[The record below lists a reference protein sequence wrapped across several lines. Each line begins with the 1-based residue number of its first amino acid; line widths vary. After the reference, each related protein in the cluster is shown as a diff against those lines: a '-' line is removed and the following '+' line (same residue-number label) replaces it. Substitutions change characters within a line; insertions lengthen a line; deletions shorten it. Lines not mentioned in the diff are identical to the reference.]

1 MEYKTSF
8 HRAIAE
14 VYENQELIESRKI
27 HNALVASGQVGSIV
41 GKESEPRL
49 KNIKKLSDKQF
60 VNLIKSTFPEVGE
73 VTIIGPNKPGSK
85 SGSYNTFVF
94 TYDGQERGAVLSQG
108 VKGRGSSSTI
118 TQEVSWLLALSAIY
132 NDKTINTSEDLKEGM
147 LLPMVYS
154 RVFDQSGKALNQKKA
169 SNLINWLFSEGNQK
183 WIDSHLGQCKSFVKQ
198 YENTP
203 LRFIK
208 DLPKLPIVKN
218 AREVFSTSVP
228 DQDFDKDKWNPADV
242 WLEYG
247 DIPTFSSLAQLN
259 NFLEDSIRGSKG
271 CIGVSLK
278 LGTNK
283 VNRIN
288 MKGERPEYEVT
299 DFDLIFGDLFA
310 QNVPTEY
317 DGPNL
322 EGYTVMYRVFDAKAT
337 STIRGEA
344 SKKKSLAAHGKVYLR
359 YMDFLLGRGR
369 IKKSVEGVKG
379 ILVKEIPNNDRKIP
393 NRYELTK
400 KGEIAFKIVK
410 RSWPI
415 LRNSDMM
422 EYASTAVPA
431 NYDKLLDKEKFLDY
445 MAEYAHKKNLE
456 EKQMQTRVSVRF
468 QTIMLGVLLAAVKK
482 RSVDTLHKVALGMLL
497 YGKSESDWSAPHTKA
512 Q

>member
-8 HRAIAE
+8 HRAIAKVNKNE
-14 VYENQELIESRKI
+14 KLFESTKI
-27 HNALVASGQVGSIV
+27 HNALVATGQVGP
-41 GKESEPRL
+41 GKKSEPRV
-49 KNIKKLSDKQF
+49 KNIKKLSSGQF

-94 TYDGQERGAVLSQG
+94 TYDGKERGAVLATG
-108 VKGRGSSSTI
+108 VKGRGSASTV
-118 TQEVSWLLALSAIY
+118 TQEVSWLLVLSALY
-132 NDKTINTSEDLKEGM
+132 NDNQINDSVDLEEGM
-147 LLPMVYS
+147 LLPIVYS
-154 RVFDQSGKALNQKKA
+154 RVYDESGNALNQNKA
-169 SNLINWLFSEGNQK
+169 SKLVEWLFSDGNQK
-183 WIDSHLGQCKSFVKQ
+183 WIDSHLGQSKSFIKKFP
-198 YENTP
+198 NTP

-208 DLPKLPIVKN
+208 DLPSLPIVKN
-218 AREVFSTSVP
+218 AKEVFSTSVP

-283 VNRIN
+283 VNKIN
-288 MKGERPEYEVT
+288 LKGERPEYEVT
-299 DFDLIFGDLFA
+299 DFDLHFGDLFA

-344 SKKKSLAAHGKVYLR
+344 SKKKSLAAHGKVYLK

-369 IKKSVEGVKG
+369 IEKSVEGVKG

-393 NRYELTK
+393 NRYEFTK
-400 KGEIAFKIVK
+400 KGEIAFKKIK

-482 RSVDTLHKVALGMLL
+482 RSVDALHKIVLGMLL